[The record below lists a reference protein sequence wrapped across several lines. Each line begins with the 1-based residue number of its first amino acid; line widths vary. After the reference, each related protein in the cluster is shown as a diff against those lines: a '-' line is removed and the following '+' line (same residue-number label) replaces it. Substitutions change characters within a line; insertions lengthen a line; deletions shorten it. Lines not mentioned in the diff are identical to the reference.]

1 MHIVGIERGK
11 IMPINA
17 KDKKTIFD
25 RAYPIG
31 SYYFSNENTSPAS
44 FIGGQ
49 WEIVSGRFLK
59 ATSSSGGTGGSET
72 QTISGFLP
80 SHSHSTSSHSH
91 TFPSH
96 THSYTGSHSH
106 TSSSNHSHSG
116 TGLAHTHTSES
127 GYMNPGG
134 GYGGT
139 QIDVNWQSTAS
150 PLTYHLGNP
159 GNNQVKKTA
168 TITSSTSLTGVSSS
182 GNTSVSSSSLSA
194 PSSSSWS
201 TGSQTITSSSTGTTG
216 SSSIDIMPPY
226 TRCYC
231 WRRIS

>member
-17 KDKKTIFD
+17 KDRKTIFD

-31 SYYFSNENTSPAS
+31 SYYFSNENISPAS

-96 THSYTGSHSH
+96 THNYSGYHNH

-116 TGLAHTHTSES
+116 TGLAHTHTSEY

-134 GYGGT
+134 GYGGAL
-139 QIDVNWQSTAS
+139 IGVNWDSSAAPWAWIFT
-150 PLTYHLGNP
+150 
-159 GNNQVKKTA
+159 GNNKINKTA
-168 TITSSTSLTGVSSS
+168 TISNSTSLSGVSSS
-182 GNTSVSSSSLSA
+182 GSTSVSSSSLSS

-201 TGSQTITSSSTGTTG
+201 TDNKTITSSSTGTSG

-231 WRRIS
+231 WRRVL